1 MARTDSGAAGAGP
14 PPCVAL
20 GVAIVNAVTG
30 NDGRG
35 AKSAA
40 AAGKPKGSDGKR

>member
-14 PPCVAL
+14 PPCIGTLVT
-20 GVAIVNAVTG
+20 VVNAVAG
-30 NDGRG
+30 NTGRG

-40 AAGKPKGSDGKR
+40 AATKGSDGKRS